1 MLFSLSPIAIG
12 ALALIFALCLFPMSA
27 TEKLAAFRHAFAL
40 LRRNDPLILA
50 SATAFFTTFSLPP
63 IIIIIVS
70 VLGIYFKSEHIR
82 QQIFDKLTSMLGGA
96 ATGEIE
102 KIVHNFMKL
111 EGNAWVTAGGFLFL
125 LFVAT
130 TLLSIIRKA
139 IHQLWHIRR
148 KSSKK
153 LYYSVKERILGL
165 GMLFFIGLLFLAST
179 LLDASVSL
187 FRNYLHDIFPDVDAI
202 VIRIL
207 NIVFSILVVTIWF
220 TVLFKMLPEAR
231 VKWRVAFAGGLLTGL
246 LFSIGKL
253 ILRLMLVESNLVTIY
268 GASASIALLLLFI
281 FYSSMIVYY
290 GAAFTHAF
298 GKAIGCPIH
307 AGRYGIEYEE
317 RVLETEKPA

>member
-1 MLFSLSPIAIG
+1 
-12 ALALIFALCLFPMSA
+12 MSA
-27 TEKLAAFRHAFAL
+27 LKKLAAFRHAFIL

-63 IIIIIVS
+63 IIIILVS
-70 VLGIYFKSEHIR
+70 VLGLYFKSEHIR
-82 QQIFDKLTSMLGGA
+82 QQLFDKLTSMLGGA

-148 KSSKK
+148 KSSMK
-153 LYYSVKERILGL
+153 LYYGVKERMLGL
-165 GMLFFIGLLFLAST
+165 GMLLFIGLLFLASI
-179 LLDASVSL
+179 LMDASVSL
-187 FRNYLHDIFPDVDAI
+187 FRRQLHDIFPDVDAM

-220 TVLFKMLPEAR
+220 TVLFKVLPEAR
-231 VKWRVAFAGGLLTGL
+231 VKWRVAFAGGFLTGL

-253 ILRLMLVESNLVTIY
+253 DSAVDAGGKQPGNDLRSFGVNCAVAVVYI
-268 GASASIALLLLFI
+268 LFI
-281 FYSSMIVYY
+281 
-290 GAAFTHAF
+290 HD
-298 GKAIGCPIH
+298 
-307 AGRYGIEYEE
+307 
-317 RVLETEKPA
+317 RVLRSRLYAFVWQGDREPDSRRTIWRRIRGARS